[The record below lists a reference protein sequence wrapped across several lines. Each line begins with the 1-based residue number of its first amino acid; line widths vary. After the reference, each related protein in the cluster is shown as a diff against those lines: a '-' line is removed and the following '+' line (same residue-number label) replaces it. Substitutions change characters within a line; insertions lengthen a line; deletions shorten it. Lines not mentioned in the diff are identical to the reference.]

1 MARIDKSTV
10 FKSLHDGGVL
20 PLFYH
25 DDAAVAIEV
34 LKASHRAGL
43 RVFEFTNRSDS
54 ALGTFEKLVAYAHE
68 HLPDM
73 AVGIGTVYDAEA
85 TNKFI
90 YAGADF
96 IVTPALNAAV
106 GTACAA
112 AEIPWLPGVMTVTE
126 IYNARQAGAE
136 VVKLFPGEV
145 LGSGFVKAVR
155 GPMADLKIMVTG
167 GVRPTRESFAEW
179 FGAGAYCVGMGSH
192 LFPKDVLARQDY
204 DWVERKIAEC
214 LGFVKE
220 LRS

>member
-1 MARIDKSTV
+1 MAHIDKDTV
-10 FKSLHDGGVL
+10 LNSLYSGGVL

-34 LKASHRAGL
+34 LKASYRAGL
-43 RVFEFTNRSDS
+43 RVFEFTNRGGS
-54 ALGTFEKLVAYAHE
+54 ALATFEQLVAYAHE

-73 AVGIGTVYDAEA
+73 AMGIGTIYDDESA
-85 TNKFI
+85 NKFI

-96 IVTPALNAAV
+96 VVTPALNPAV

-112 AEIPWLPGVMTVTE
+112 AEVPWLPGVMTVTE

-145 LGSGFVKAVR
+145 LGSGFLKAVR

-167 GVRPTRESFAEW
+167 GVKPTRESFAEW

-220 LRS
+220 LRA